1 MTCAM
6 RYVRRPRK
14 STVLHRRRHIFLYC
28 ALHNHRSVGRIVIF
42 YPDDRTTKRRV
53 SRGYALLYH
62 AYELQRSWLNSAS
75 AFASIGV
82 EMLNNPANPFNYI
95 GPMGYMNIGPVA
107 ASALEVFAHATASY
121 GKPAWNLEAIEVD
134 GVADSV
140 VEATVVNRPFGDLK
154 EFYRENLPDDAPRM
168 LVVAPMS
175 GHYATL
181 LRGTVERM
189 LQNYRVFV
197 TDWADA
203 KTVPLHEGTFDLDD
217 YMDYVIGFLEHIG
230 EGAHVMAVC
239 QPSVPVF
246 AATAIMNRDAHPC
259 APRTLTM
266 MGGPIDTRCSPTSVN
281 DLAMDRPIEWFRHN
295 VIATV
300 PMQYRGAGRRVYPG
314 FMQLA
319 GFMSMNL
326 GNHMMSHYEMFKH
339 LTVGD
344 DESAQATK
352 DFYDEYRSVCDM
364 TAEFYL
370 QTVQEVFQD
379 HALPNGTFLHR
390 GKRVDLG
397 DITRTALL
405 AIEGERDDISGLGQT
420 KAALRLT
427 PRLDASKKRYYM
439 AEGAGHYGIFNGSRW
454 REKIAPVVEEFIA
467 AHG

>member
-1 MTCAM
+1 M

-14 STVLHRRRHIFLYC
+14 STVLRRRRHIFLYC

-42 YPDDRTTKRRV
+42 YPDDRTKKRRV

-420 KAALRLT
+420 KAALELT

-454 REKIAPVVEEFIA
+454 REKIAPVVEEFVA
-467 AHG
+467 THG

>member
-1 MTCAM
+1 M
-6 RYVRRPRK
+6 
-14 STVLHRRRHIFLYC
+14 
-28 ALHNHRSVGRIVIF
+28 
-42 YPDDRTTKRRV
+42 
-53 SRGYALLYH
+53 LYH
-62 AYELQRSWLNSAS
+62 AHELQRSWLNSAS
-75 AFASIGV
+75 TFASIGV
-82 EMLNNPANPFNYI
+82 EMLNNPANPLNYV
-95 GPMGYMNIGPVA
+95 GPMGYMNIGPIA
-107 ASALEVFAHATASY
+107 ASALEVFAHATATY
-121 GKPAWNLEAIEVD
+121 GKPAWNIESVD
-134 GVADSV
+134 AGGESHPVIES
-140 VEATVVNRPFGDLK
+140 TVVNMPFGDLK
-154 EFYRENLPDDAPRM
+154 EFYREDLPEDAPRL

-189 LQNYRVFV
+189 LENYRVFV

-203 KTVPLHEGTFDLDD
+203 KTVPLHEGEFDLDD
-217 YMDYVIGFLEHIG
+217 YIDYVIAYLEHIG
-230 EGAHVMAVC
+230 PGANVMAVC

-246 AATAIMNRDAHPC
+246 AATAIMNADKHPC
-259 APRTLTM
+259 TPKTLTM
-266 MGGPIDTRCSPTSVN
+266 MGVPIDTRCSPTSVN
-281 DLAMDRPIEWFRHN
+281 DLAMERPIEWFRHS

-370 QTVQEVFQD
+370 QTVEEVFQT
-379 HALPNGTFLHR
+379 HSLPNGTFVHR
-390 GKRVDLG
+390 DKPVDLA
-397 DITRTALL
+397 DITETALL

-420 KAALRLT
+420 KAALDLT
-427 PRLDASKKRYYM
+427 PKLSDWKKRYYM
-439 AEGAGHYGIFNGSRW
+439 AEGAGHYGIFNGSKW
-454 REKIAPVVEEFIA
+454 RGKIAPVVEEFIA

>member
-1 MTCAM
+1 MA
-6 RYVRRPRK
+6 VFRPANTK
-14 STVLHRRRHIFLYC
+14 I
-28 ALHNHRSVGRIVIF
+28 
-42 YPDDRTTKRRV
+42 RTRT
-53 SRGYALLYH
+53 SRGNALLYH
-62 AYELQRSWLNSAS
+62 AYELQRSWLHSAS

-82 EMLNNPANPFNYI
+82 EMLNNPANPFNYV
-95 GPMGYMNIGPVA
+95 GPMGYMNVGSMA
-107 ASALEVFAHATASY
+107 ASALEVFAHATATY
-121 GKPAWNLEAIEVD
+121 GKPAWGIEAIEVD
-134 GVADSV
+134 GKADAV
-140 VEATVVNRPFGDLK
+140 VEATVLNKPFGDLK
-154 EFYRENLPDDAPRM
+154 EFCRENLPEDAPRL

-189 LQNYRVFV
+189 LENYRVFV

-217 YMDYVIGFLEHIG
+217 YIDYVIAFLEHIG
-230 EGAHVMAVC
+230 QDKTGKGANVMAVC

-246 AATAIMNRDAHPC
+246 AATAIMNRDDHPC
-259 APRTLTM
+259 TPATLTM

-281 DLAMDRPIEWFRHN
+281 DLAMERPIEWFRHN

-300 PMQYRGAGRRVYPG
+300 PMQYRGGGRQVYPG
-314 FMQLA
+314 FLQLA

-370 QTVQEVFQD
+370 QTVEEVFQT
-379 HALPNGTFLHR
+379 HALPNGTFVHR
-390 GKRVDLG
+390 GELVSLG
-397 DITRTALL
+397 DITETALL

-420 KAALRLT
+420 RAALELT
-427 PRLDASKKRYYM
+427 PDLDVSKKRYYM
-439 AEGAGHYGIFNGSRW
+439 AEGAGHYGIFNGSKW
-454 REKIAPVVEEFIA
+454 RTKIAPVVEEFVA
-467 AHG
+467 AHA